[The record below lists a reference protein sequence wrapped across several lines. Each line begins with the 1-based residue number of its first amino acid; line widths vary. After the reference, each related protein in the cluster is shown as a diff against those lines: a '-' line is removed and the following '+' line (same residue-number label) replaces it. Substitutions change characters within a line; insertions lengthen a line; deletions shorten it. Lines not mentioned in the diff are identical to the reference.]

1 MNTNKLPEL
10 LVKTI
15 KSTLVQNEKAL
26 NEQAFNKSTT
36 EQIVRHKRTKAVYSM
51 IFDHGMGEYKF
62 TPLTNSARGVF
73 YKPTNQ
79 DYELAGTGVKEKT
92 YTRCA
97 V

>member
-26 NEQAFNKSTT
+26 NEQAFHKSNT
-36 EQIVRHKRTKAVYSM
+36 EQTVRHKRTKAVYLM
-51 IFDHGMGEYKF
+51 VFDHGMGQYKF